1 MTKNFTQRQKKL
13 YSIFIFL
20 AKFALLSLPLHFLL
34 WLNFDA
40 TPVQEFVA
48 QAVNR
53 MLSLS
58 GVAAVQSGATLAVQT
73 VNGPLLVEII
83 KDCVGWKSMLALF
96 GLIFATP
103 KIAMI
108 KRIIGLLVG
117 APAIFVLNLV
127 RIWSTIYITA
137 IKGYSF
143 WGITHTFLWQE
154 GLILAVLAVWW
165 VWMKRYA
172 VAHFN

>member
-1 MTKNFTQRQKKL
+1 M
-13 YSIFIFL
+13 IFIFL
-20 AKFALLSLPLHFLL
+20 VKFALLSLPLHFLL

-40 TPVQEFVA
+40 RPVQEFVA
-48 QAVNR
+48 HAVNQ

-58 GVAAVQSGATLAVQT
+58 GIASVQNGATLAVQT
-73 VNGPLLVEII
+73 VSGPLLVEII

-96 GLIFATP
+96 GLISATP
-103 KIAMI
+103 KIAMR

-117 APAIFVLNLV
+117 APAIFLLNLV

-143 WGITHTFLWQE
+143 WEITHTFLWQE
-154 GLILAVLAVWW
+154 GLMLAVLGVWW